1 MPDAQPHPQ
10 PCVQMKKAR
19 KQVTTG
25 RPKHSGIPRAMVLTA
40 SFVLSLVI
48 GLFCHHPRA
57 MQSIDAS

>member
-48 GLFCHHPRA
+48 GLFCHHPRRNA
-57 MQSIDAS
+57 